1 MVERDNLRRSIQHLG
16 ISPEDYRVLK
26 LLPLIYVAW
35 ADGKMGMVQRERIH
49 SFASRHFDL
58 SAHAM
63 AVLNGWLEAP
73 PSAAYVREGLHDI
86 FLLAQARDDG
96 EFDFS
101 ELPSLISYAE
111 GIARST
117 AEALDQP
124 SAVTPEQERALE
136 QIAQELHIDHGRSWG
151 ELLRELS

>member
-16 ISPEDYRVLK
+16 IQPGDYRVLK

-35 ADGKMGMVQRERIH
+35 ADGKMGGVQNERIH
-49 SFASRHFDL
+49 SFASRQFEL

-63 AVLNGWLEAP
+63 AVLDGWLKTP
-73 PSAAYVREGLHDI
+73 PSASYIHEALHDM
-86 FLLAQARDDG
+86 FLLAQAVDDG

-124 SAVTPEQERALE
+124 SAVTPEQELALAE
-136 QIAQELHIDHGRSWG
+136 IARELHIDHGQSWG
-151 ELLRELS
+151 KLLRELN

>member
-1 MVERDNLRRSIQHLG
+1 MTERDHVRRSIQHLG
-16 ISPEDYRVLK
+16 IEPSDYRVLK

-35 ADGKMGMVQRERIH
+35 ADGKMGNVRRERIH
-49 SFASRHFDL
+49 SFASRHFEL

-63 AVLNGWLEAP
+63 AVLERWLEAP

-86 FLLAQARDDG
+86 YLLALAVDDG

-101 ELPSLISYAE
+101 ELPSLIAYAE
-111 GIARST
+111 GVARST

-124 SAVTPEQERALE
+124 SAVTEEQERALE
-136 QIAQELHIDHGRSWG
+136 DIAHELHIDHGESWG
-151 ELLRELS
+151 KLLRELS

>member
-1 MVERDNLRRSIQHLG
+1 MVQRDNLRRSIQHLG
-16 ISPEDYRVLK
+16 ISPDDYRVLK

-35 ADGKMGMVQRERIH
+35 AAGKMGDVQSERIH

-63 AVLNGWLEAP
+63 AVLDGWLKAP
-73 PSAAYVREGLHDI
+73 PSASYVREGLHDI
-86 FLLAQARDDG
+86 YLLARARDDG

-124 SAVTPEQERALE
+124 SAVTPEQESALWY
-136 QIAQELHIDHGRSWG
+136 IAQELHIDHGESWG
-151 ELLRELS
+151 ELLRELN